1 MAPPSPNSF
10 PRWPVWTVP
19 AALVGAVVMAAAG
32 QGLILAVL
40 DLVGLHVD
48 PADPSPGIAVLLTA
62 VLDMALVCSV
72 WVLAGAVGRGP
83 TLGEL
88 GLRRVTVGRAI
99 GPALTVGVAYFALA
113 AIYALL
119 VSAPK
124 ERVPG
129 ISATSPTASVLLF
142 GLLVGVLAP
151 VAEEVFFRGFAFT
164 ALRRR
169 LGTAGA
175 AVASGIL
182 FGLVHLGGNTDAV
195 FVPVLALFGAG
206 LALLY
211 ARTGSLLPGIVL
223 HSLNN
228 AYALT
233 GLVGWSWQVVP
244 LAACSCLLLAAGLG
258 PVTRPS
264 GGAAAAADPPV

>member
-1 MAPPSPNSF
+1 MAHPPPTSS

-19 AALVGAVVMAAAG
+19 AALIFALAMAGVGQA
-32 QGLILAVL
+32 LIVLVL

-48 PADPSPGIAVLLTA
+48 PANPSPGIAVALNA
-62 VLDMALVCSV
+62 VLDVTLVGSA
-72 WVLAGAVGRGP
+72 WVLAGAAGRRP

-88 GLRRVTVGRAI
+88 GLRRVRLRRAI
-99 GPALTVGVAYFALA
+99 GPTLAVVVAYLALA
-113 AIYALL
+113 AVYGLL

-129 ISATSPTASVLLF
+129 IGVASPTASVLAY
-142 GLLVGVLAP
+142 GLLVGVIAP
-151 VAEEVFFRGFAFT
+151 VAEELFFRGFAFT

-175 AVASGIL
+175 AVASGAL
-182 FGLVHLGGNTDAV
+182 FAAVHLLGSTDAV
-195 FVPVLALFGAG
+195 FVPVLALFGIG

-211 ARTGSLLPGIVL
+211 ARTGSLLPGIAL

-228 AYALT
+228 AYALIL
-233 GLVGWSWQVVP
+233 LVGWSWQVVP
-244 LAACSCLLLAAGLG
+244 LALGSWLLLAGGLG
-258 PVTRPS
+258 PLTRRTS
-264 GGAAAAADPPV
+264 V